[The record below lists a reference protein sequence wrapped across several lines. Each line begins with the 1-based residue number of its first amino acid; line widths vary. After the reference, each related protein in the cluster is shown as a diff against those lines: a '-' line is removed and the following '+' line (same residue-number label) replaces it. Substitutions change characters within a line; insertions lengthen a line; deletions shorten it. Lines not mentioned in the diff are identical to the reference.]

1 MKAHACSAAVL
12 IACVSLAP
20 APPLHARTVPAA
32 QPAGAQEGADELIVT
47 VRANGVSRGEFTV
60 LRTADGDF
68 WVAATD
74 VERLRLRP
82 TAQARRRAL
91 AGEYYSLRDLSEGAV
106 RFDEATL
113 AIHLDFPA
121 GVLQGT
127 RIDLSGR
134 PPPGEI
140 LTPPASA
147 ILNYRAGVR
156 QADTGPMQLRL
167 TTELNA
173 RVGEVLFRQ
182 EAKAETGRNLPVFA
196 RGATQLVWDD
206 RRDGRRVLVGD
217 QLTVPGP
224 FGTGFPAAGLSV
236 TKLFSMTP
244 DVLYQPTA
252 SFQLSTS
259 TPAQVEVAVDG
270 SPIHR
275 TTVGPGPI
283 NVQNLHYYSGV
294 RNVSV
299 TVIDANG
306 NRQVYEQPFLF
317 TDTVLA
323 RGMHEYS
330 YFVGKRSELGFDD
343 SWRYREAAWQGFHRY
358 GVNDHLTVEAGAEG
372 NRDFASGGAGITLRS
387 DRAGLL
393 SVGALGSM
401 DRGTDRTAQG
411 WSARYTYLA
420 PRGSFYAA
428 RRRLEPGFR
437 TFASGGNTVGLLAET
452 RIGGSLRLSDQT
464 NLSADYTRAIETS
477 GPRQNYAVR
486 LSSSVTRQFSVF
498 GEYSRSKS
506 GSGSGFWGFNLY
518 LRYELD
524 PQHWAGSTYRA
535 NNNFHAVEAE
545 AGRKLPQGEGVGYR
559 VGTVLGRTRG
569 EPTESVHGSA
579 NWNLRPVSFD
589 FNASA
594 QTRGGQAWFAEA
606 GVSGAFVTLDGY
618 LGATRQVPDGF
629 AIARLGVPQAGVDVY
644 LNSQVQ
650 GQTDADGNLL
660 IPNVGAFG
668 RQDVTLDDKKLSM
681 EYSLGRK
688 RVTIAPAYKSGTLVT
703 FGGKKL
709 QAVTGRAWL
718 QLADGRKPIASRA
731 WTVAGPAGR
740 LAIETAPSGEF
751 YLEDGP
757 AGRYTGSVQFDGKVY
772 SCAMD
777 IPSFTEAVHELR
789 DGLVCR

>member
-12 IACVSLAP
+12 IACVSPAA
-20 APPLHARTVPAA
+20 APPLHAQTVPAA
-32 QPAGAQEGADELIVT
+32 QPPGSQDNTDELIVT
-47 VRANGVSRGEFTV
+47 VRANGVSRGEFTA

-68 WVAATD
+68 WVAAQD
-74 VERLRLRP
+74 MERLKLRP
-82 TAQARRRAL
+82 TPQARRRAL
-91 AGEYYSLRDLSEGAV
+91 AGDYYSLRELSNGAL

-113 AIHLDFPA
+113 ALHLDFPTD
-121 GVLQGT
+121 VLQAT

-140 LTPPASA
+140 TTPPASA

-182 EAKAETGRNLPVFA
+182 EAKAETGRHLPVFS
-196 RGATQLVWDD
+196 RGSTQLMWDD
-206 RRDGRRVLVGD
+206 RRNGRRLLVGD
-217 QLTVPGP
+217 QLTAAGP
-224 FGTGFPAAGLSV
+224 FGSGFPGAGISL

-252 SFQLSTS
+252 SFLVSAS
-259 TPAQVEVAVDG
+259 TPSQVEVSVDG
-270 SPIHR
+270 SPVYR
-275 TTVGPGPI
+275 TTVGPGPV

-299 TVIDANG
+299 TVTDANG

-323 RGMHEYS
+323 KGMHDYS

-343 SWRYREAAWQGFHRY
+343 SWRYREDAWQGFHRY
-358 GVNDHLTVEAGAEG
+358 GVSDHLTVEAGGEG

-393 SVGALGSM
+393 SVGALGSV
-401 DRGTDRTAQG
+401 DHATDRTAQG
-411 WSARYTYLA
+411 WSARYTYLS

-437 TFASGGNTVGLLAET
+437 TFASLNSSVGLLAET
-452 RIGGSLRLSDQT
+452 RVGGSVRLSDDT
-464 NLSADYTRAIETS
+464 NISADYTRASET
-477 GPRQNYAVR
+477 GGTRENFAVR
-486 LSSSVTRQFSVF
+486 LSSSISRQFSVF
-498 GEYSRSKS
+498 GEYSQSKS
-506 GSGSGFWGFNLY
+506 SSGAAFWGFNLY
-518 LRYELD
+518 LRYDLD

-535 NNNFHAVEAE
+535 NSNFHAVEAE
-545 AGRKLPQGEGVGYR
+545 GGRKLPQGEGVGYR
-559 VGTVLGRTRG
+559 VGTVLGRTRD

-579 NWNLRPVSFD
+579 NWNLRPVSLD
-589 FNASA
+589 FNAST
-594 QTRGGQAWFAEA
+594 QTRGGKAWFAEA

-681 EYSLGRK
+681 EYSLARK

-703 FGGKKL
+703 FGGKRL
-709 QAVTGRAWL
+709 QAVTGQAWL

-731 WTVAGPAGR
+731 WTLAGPAGR

-757 AGRYTGSVQFDGKVY
+757 AGRYTGSVQLDGKVY

>member
-1 MKAHACSAAVL
+1 MKLHARSAAFL
-12 IACVSLAP
+12 IACIFSATAP
-20 APPLHARTVPAA
+20 LLHAQAVPAA
-32 QPAGAQEGADELIVT
+32 SQDNADELIVT

-68 WVAATD
+68 WIAAQD
-74 VERLRLRP
+74 VERLKLTPRP
-82 TAQARRRAL
+82 EARRRTL
-91 AGEYYSLRDLSEGAV
+91 AGDYYSLRDLSNQSL
-106 RFDEATL
+106 RFDEANL
-113 AIHLDFPA
+113 SLNLDFPA
-121 GVLQGT
+121 GALEAT

-134 PPPGEI
+134 PPRGEI
-140 LTPPASA
+140 TTPPASA

-156 QADTGPMQLRL
+156 QADVGPMQLRL
-167 TTELNA
+167 NTELNA

-196 RGATQLVWDD
+196 RGVTQVVWDD
-206 RRDGRRVLVGD
+206 RRDGRRLLLGD
-217 QLTVPGP
+217 QLTAGGP
-224 FGTGFPAAGLSV
+224 FGSSFPAAGLSV

-252 SFQLSTS
+252 NFQVSTS
-259 TPAQVEVAVDG
+259 TPSQVEVAVDG
-270 SPIHR
+270 NPVYR
-275 TTVGPGPI
+275 TTVAPGPV

-330 YFVGKRSELGFDD
+330 YFLGKRSELGFDD
-343 SWRYREAAWQGFHRY
+343 RWRYREQAWQGFHRY
-358 GVNDHLTVEAGAEG
+358 GVSDHLTLEAGAEG
-372 NRDFASGGAGITLRS
+372 NPDFASGGAGVTLRS
-387 DRAGLL
+387 DLAGLL
-393 SVGALGSM
+393 SVGALGSV
-401 DRGTDRTAQG
+401 DRVKDRTAQG
-411 WSARYTYLA
+411 WSTRYTYIA
-420 PRGSFYAA
+420 PRATFYAT
-428 RRRLEPGFR
+428 RRRLDPGFR
-437 TFASGGNTVGLLAET
+437 TFASASTSNALLAET
-452 RIGGSLRLSDQT
+452 RLGGSLRLSEMA
-464 NLSADYTRAIETS
+464 NASLDYTRASET
-477 GPRQNYAVR
+477 GGRRENFAVR
-486 LSSSVTRQFSVF
+486 LSSSITRQLSMFA
-498 GEYSRSKS
+498 EYSRSRTGG
-506 GSGSGFWGFNLY
+506 GSESWAFNTY

-524 PQHWAGSTYRA
+524 PQHWTGGTYRA
-535 NNNFHAVEAE
+535 SRDFRAVEAE
-545 AGRKLPQGEGVGYR
+545 VGRKLPQGEGVGYR

-569 EPTESVHGSA
+569 EPAESAHAAA

-589 FNASA
+589 FNAST
-594 QTRGGQAWFAEA
+594 QTRGGQSWFAEA

-618 LGATRQVPDGF
+618 VGATRQVPDGF
-629 AIARLGVPQAGVDVY
+629 ALARLGVPQGGVDVY

-650 GQTDADGNLL
+650 GRTDADGNLL

-681 EYSLGRK
+681 EYSLARK
-688 RVTIAPAYKSGTLVT
+688 RVTIAPAYKSGTLVN

-709 QAVTGRAWL
+709 QAVTGHAWL
-718 QLADGRKPIASRA
+718 QQAGGRKPIASRA
-731 WTVAGPAGR
+731 WTVTGPGGR
-740 LAIETAPSGEF
+740 LAIETAPSGDF

-757 AGRYTGSVQFDGKVY
+757 AGRYTGSVQVDGKVY

>member
-1 MKAHACSAAVL
+1 MKAHASFAAFL
-12 IACVSLAP
+12 IACIFSATAPRLHAQTAP
-20 APPLHARTVPAA
+20 ASSQA
-32 QPAGAQEGADELIVT
+32 EADELIVT

-68 WVAATD
+68 WVAAQD
-74 VERLRLRP
+74 LGRLKLRP
-82 TAQARRRAL
+82 RPQARRRAL
-91 AGEYYSLRDLSEGAV
+91 AGDYYSLRELSTRKL
-106 RFDEATL
+106 RFDEADL
-113 AIHLDFPA
+113 SLNLDFPA
-121 GVLQGT
+121 GELEPT

-134 PPPGEI
+134 PPRGEI
-140 LTPPASA
+140 TTPPASA

-156 QADTGPMQLRL
+156 QAEVGPMQLRL
-167 TTELNA
+167 ATELNA

-182 EAKAETGRNLPVFA
+182 EAKAETGRDLPVFS
-196 RGATQLVWDD
+196 RGSTQIVWDD
-206 RRDGRRVLVGD
+206 RRDGRRLLAGD
-217 QLTVPGP
+217 QLTAGGP
-224 FGTGFPAAGLSV
+224 FGTSFPAAGISV
-236 TKLFSMTP
+236 TKLFAMTP

-252 SFQLSTS
+252 SFQVSAS
-259 TPAQVEVAVDG
+259 TPSQVEIAIDG
-270 SPIHR
+270 NPVHR
-275 TTVGPGPI
+275 ATVGPGPV

-317 TDTVLA
+317 TDSVLA

-330 YFVGKRSELGFDD
+330 YFFGKRSELGIDD
-343 SWRYREAAWQGFHRY
+343 SWRYREQAWQGFHRY
-358 GVNDHLTVEAGAEG
+358 GLNDHLTVEAGAEG
-372 NRDFASGGAGITLRS
+372 SPDFASGGAGITLRS

-393 SVGALGSM
+393 SVGALGSV
-401 DRGTDRTAQG
+401 DHTTDRTAQG
-411 WSARYTYLA
+411 WSTRYTYIT
-420 PRGSFYAA
+420 PRATFYAT
-428 RRRLEPGFR
+428 RRRLEAGFR
-437 TFASGGNTVGLLAET
+437 TFASTSTITSTALLAET
-452 RIGGSLRLSDQT
+452 RFGGSLRLSDAA
-464 NLSADYTRAIETS
+464 NLSLDYTRASET
-477 GPRQNYAVR
+477 GGRRENFAVR
-486 LSSSVTRQFSVF
+486 LSSSISRQLSVF
-498 GEYSRSKS
+498 TEFSRSRS
-506 GSGSGFWGFNLY
+506 GGSGGFWAFNAY

-535 NNNFHAVEAE
+535 NRDFHAVEGE
-545 AGRKLPQGEGVGYR
+545 VGRKLPQGEGVGYR
-559 VGTVLGRTRG
+559 LGTVLGRARG
-569 EPTESVHGSA
+569 QPSESVHAGA

-589 FNASA
+589 FNAST
-594 QTRGGQAWFAEA
+594 QTRGGQSWFAEA

-629 AIARLGVPQAGVDVY
+629 ALARLGVPQGGVDVY

-650 GQTDADGNLL
+650 GRTDADGNLL

-681 EYSLGRK
+681 EYSLARK
-688 RVTIAPAYKSGTLVT
+688 RVTIAPAYKSGTLVN

-709 QAVTGRAWL
+709 QAVTGQAWL
-718 QLADGRKPIASRA
+718 QQAGGRKPIASHA
-731 WTVAGPAGR
+731 WTLAGPGGP
-740 LAIETAPSGEF
+740 LAIETAPAGDF

-757 AGRYTGSVQFDGKVY
+757 PGRYTGNVQLDGKVY